1 MSLLYSIILLITG
14 SLLLVSSLSII
25 IRNKDVIELPQLYRT
40 FSRIKRQKYQFYLQF
55 IIGICL
61 IIYGMLL
68 Y

>member
-25 IRNKDVIELPQLYRT
+25 IRNKDIIELPQLYRT
-40 FSRIKRQKYQFYLQF
+40 FSNIKRQKYQFYLQF

-61 IIYGMLL
+61 IIYGIIL
-68 Y
+68 